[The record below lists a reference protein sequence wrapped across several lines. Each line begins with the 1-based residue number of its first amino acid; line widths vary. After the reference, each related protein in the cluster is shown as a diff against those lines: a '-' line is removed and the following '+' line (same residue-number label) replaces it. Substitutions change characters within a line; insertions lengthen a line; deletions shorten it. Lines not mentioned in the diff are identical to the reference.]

1 VVRKKRVNKDKAKL
15 ARAVFKQVPIF
26 IETFSKVF
34 VGGVKPTTGI
44 FDPRFRC
51 ASVSEE
57 HAVKLAW
64 KYVRTDGWRD
74 PRIVDD
80 AEGAITAFWK
90 DVYNKRGVI
99 EQYTVDLPLGEV

>member
-1 VVRKKRVNKDKAKL
+1 M
-15 ARAVFKQVPIF
+15 
-26 IETFSKVF
+26 
-34 VGGVKPTTGI
+34 KPTVVI
-44 FDPRFRC
+44 FDAQLDC
-51 ASVSEE
+51 DSISEE

-64 KYVRTDGWRD
+64 RYVREEGWQD